1 MEIFPLFQSLLI
13 IIIKM
18 EEKMKKFLLSIF
30 LLLFIL
36 TMTVENDDTYK
47 RGSIKPTLE
56 NINQNHFLL

>member
-1 MEIFPLFQSLLI
+1 
-13 IIIKM
+13 
-18 EEKMKKFLLSIF
+18 MKKFLLSIF